1 MLVGRTLYKEGSVPS
16 PVKLLTAEEISDKHA
31 LYIGAMYIA
40 VVDNKLVASTQM
52 NSVSEEVTLR
62 KMKEYIALKRSLI
75 EAIQVTYSGCDISMP
90 SNANKVHI
98 EEKDFR
104 KLVLDNNLLYTT
116 EARNCNTYPWIHFF
130 ILNSCNV
137 FCLTVEKDLFAGY
150 KSEQDGH

>member
-1 MLVGRTLYKEGSVPS
+1 MDKERFIAV
-16 PVKLLTAEEISDKHA
+16 
-31 LYIGAMYIA
+31 MYIA
-40 VVDNKLVASTQM
+40 AVENKLVASTQM

-75 EAIQVTYSGCDISMP
+75 EAIQVTYSGCDIGMP
-90 SNANKVHI
+90 SNINKVHI
-98 EEKDFR
+98 GEEDFK

-137 FCLTVEKDLFAGY
+137 FCLTVEKDLFARY

>member
-1 MLVGRTLYKEGSVPS
+1 MLVGRTVLTEGAVPS
-16 PVKLLTAEEISDKHA
+16 IVKVLTEDDIYGKHA

-40 VVDNKLVASTQM
+40 AVDNKLVASTQM
-52 NSVSEEVTLR
+52 NSVSEEVTIQ

-98 EEKDFR
+98 GEEDFR

-116 EARNCNTYPWIHFF
+116 EARNCNTYPWEHFF
-130 ILNSCNV
+130 TLNSCSV
-137 FCLTVEKDLFAGY
+137 FCLTVEKNLFAEY